1 MSTAPQPAAGA
12 PQASIGKL
20 ALVILLGGVIVQLDS
35 TMTNVAINTFIQDF
49 NSTISTIQW
58 VGTGYLLAMTL
69 AIPATGWAMERFGPR
84 TLWTATVLVFLL
96 GSVLAGFAWSAESL
110 IFFRILQGLG
120 GGMIV
125 PIAQAVLA
133 QAAGPD
139 RLGRLMAVIA
149 VPAMLAPVL
158 GPVIGGW
165 LVTDVSW
172 RWIFFINVPICL
184 LTIALAWRFMSGEK
198 AVVNGRPSR
207 LDWMGLAL
215 LSPACAAVVYGLA
228 RAGNKG
234 TFGESGVIAF
244 VIAGVVLLI
253 GFVLHALRDDEPL
266 LDLRLFR
273 ARSFAASASVVFLS
287 GIVLFGAIILLPLY
301 YQQVAGLTPLRA
313 GLLLAPQ
320 GLGMAIALIIAG
332 RLSDKIGPRP
342 IVLVGIALAAAGA
355 LVFTQVEADTSRWLL
370 SAALAVSG
378 AGLGA
383 ATVPVLVGAYRGLR
397 QEQIPRATTAIR
409 IFQQLGGAFAGAVLA
424 VVLQHASASA
434 ATAGR
439 GVRPDPSALADA
451 YGQTFWWVLGF
462 AAVALLPALLLPS
475 SPPEKRT
482 RPQTP
487 AAEETPV
494 AS

>member
-1 MSTAPQPAAGA
+1 MATQAQPAAA
-12 PQASIGKL
+12 TPQVPIAKL

-35 TMTNVAINTFIQDF
+35 TMTNVAINTFIKEFD
-49 NSTISTIQW
+49 STISTIQW

-84 TLWTATVLVFLL
+84 NLWTVTVSVFLV
-96 GSVLAGFAWSAESL
+96 GSILAGCAWSAESL
-110 IFFRILQGLG
+110 IAFRVLQGVG

-139 RLGRLMAVIA
+139 RLGRLMALIA

-158 GPVIGGW
+158 GPVLGGW
-165 LVTDVSW
+165 LVTDASW
-172 RWIFFINVPICL
+172 RWIFFINIPICL
-184 LTIALAWRFMSGEK
+184 LTITLAWRYMSAERILGST
-198 AVVNGRPSR
+198 AR
-207 LDWMGLAL
+207 LDWIGLAL
-215 LSPACAAVVYGLA
+215 ISPACAAVVYGLA

-234 TFGESGVIAF
+234 SFTEAGVIAF
-244 VIAGVVLLI
+244 LIGGVVLLI
-253 GFVLHALRDDEPL
+253 GFIVHALRDSQPL
-266 LDLRLFR
+266 IDLRLFA
-273 ARSFAASASVVFLS
+273 ARSFAASAAVVFLS
-287 GIVLFGAIILLPLY
+287 GIVLFGAIILLPLF
-301 YQQVAGLTPLRA
+301 YQQVQGVTPLRA

-320 GLGMAIALIIAG
+320 GLGMAIALVIAG

-355 LVFTQVEADTSRWLL
+355 LVFTQVGADTSRWLL
-370 SAALAVSG
+370 SGALAISG

-397 QEQIPRATTAIR
+397 PEQIPRGTTAIR

-424 VVLQHASASA
+424 VVLQHASATA

-439 GVRPDPSALADA
+439 GGPVDRSALADA

-462 AAVALLPALLLPS
+462 AAVALIPALLLPS
-475 SPPEKRT
+475 TPPPPRT
-482 RPQTP
+482 PPQTP
-487 AAEETPV
+487 AAEEEAPV
-494 AS
+494 VG